1 MLASK
6 NKSLKITFSLMKILL
21 NTRTEKMNKNLLIAA
36 SFLSAT
42 LGAQAPIFKVSD
54 DVAFYV
60 DQNAL
65 VYNGG
70 GIQTIG
76 AGLYDI
82 RGNVMVVGSSS
93 DVLSTLQTGGAA
105 KTDGGN
111 FKLRLNDPVNYTT
124 STYGQLYITGL
135 TQANMTAIV
144 DKEYRVAKHGATNY
158 FQQIALPFFDK
169 TLSTLS
175 TELFKTFGVTRFTQ
189 NEILKWN
196 NALVVSDHFKT
207 LETKTTDA
215 TGYYMLGSK
224 ANNFDASSRLYTL
237 KGRPYADDAKVS
249 VTLKDAGKDVVFGD
263 NGTTIN
269 QYRERYNSYL
279 QDAFDFGTG
288 AYVNSNYGKNLY
300 QFGNPFFTNL
310 DLSKIGYVEVGAG
323 DGNQLLAIQG
333 IRYDPGIVQTLEGG
347 STFSTGAKMLTFS
360 SATRTPA
367 GDVNLIIKPMQ
378 TFVIKL
384 TATANGESNPV
395 NNVLNFKT
403 LRRFSNATRAE
414 GVKYDVTAAKG
425 TNSGNTLKQLGIKG
439 LDENGNEIAR
449 AYYVVYPEA
458 TSGHTTNATTQA
470 TNSSSNLMGT
480 FEEDAINGGYD
491 HNYTALYWL
500 YINEA
505 NEYDFEGKAIPF
517 NIYSD
522 EIKSLKFEILE
533 DTLPIP
539 TDEHRLSTG
548 LGFYYSDP
556 TGLKKEIKQNQT
568 IPVTSS
574 EYNLYYGNKDVLS
587 AIDGAKPSRTMVVFD
602 PNADQYLIKFDPT
615 WKFAEVQV
623 FDTSGRLILSNTKIK
638 TNSDFPLP
646 LSKEKAVYIVKA
658 VSETGVVMSTK
669 ILR

>member
-1 MLASK
+1 
-6 NKSLKITFSLMKILL
+6 
-21 NTRTEKMNKNLLIAA
+21 MNKNLLIAV

-42 LGAQAPIFKVSD
+42 LGAQAPIFKVSN

-70 GIQTIG
+70 GMQTNG

-93 DVLSTLQTGGAA
+93 DVLRTLETGGAN
-105 KTDGGN
+105 KTSGGN
-111 FKLRLNDPVNYTT
+111 IILRLNDPANFAT
-124 STYGQLYITGL
+124 STYGQLFITGL

-169 TLSTLS
+169 TFNTLN
-175 TELFKTFGVTRFTQ
+175 TELEKTFVVNRFSK

-196 NALVVSDHFKT
+196 NAKVVSDH
-207 LETKTTDA
+207 LTDLGTRTIDP
-215 TGYYMLGSK
+215 TGYYMLGSS
-224 ANNFDASSRLYTL
+224 ATL
-237 KGRPYADDAKVS
+237 PFNSESKVYVVKGRPYADDANVS
-249 VTLKDAGKDVVFGD
+249 VTLKNAGNGVTFGT
-263 NGTTIN
+263 NGTAIN

-279 QDAFDFGTG
+279 QDSFDFGTG
-288 AYVNSNYGKNLY
+288 AWAGNYGKNIY

-310 DLSKIGYVEVGAG
+310 DLSKIGYVEVGTG

-333 IRYDPGIVQTLEGG
+333 IRYDPGTVQTLEGG
-347 STFSTGAKMLTFS
+347 STFSTGALTQTF
-360 SATRTPA
+360 ATAEGSNRGKPA
-367 GDVNLIIKPMQ
+367 GDLGLIIKPMQ

-384 TATANGESNPV
+384 TAAANGESNPV

-403 LRRFSNATRAE
+403 LRRFSDATRAG
-414 GVKYDVTAAKG
+414 GVQYDVTAAKG
-425 TNSGNTLKQLGIKG
+425 TNSGSTLKQLGIKG

-491 HNYTALYWL
+491 NNYTGLYWL

-587 AIDGAKPSRTMVVFD
+587 AIDGVKPSRTMVVFD